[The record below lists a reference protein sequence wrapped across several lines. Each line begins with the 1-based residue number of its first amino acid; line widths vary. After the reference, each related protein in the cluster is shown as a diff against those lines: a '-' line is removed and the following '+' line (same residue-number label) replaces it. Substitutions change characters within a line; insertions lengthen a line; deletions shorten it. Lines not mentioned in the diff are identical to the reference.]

1 MSVGIAALLISFLS
15 LPRARAGEYELE
27 IPMEKRTSIPANAL
41 IWFGAGVSLAEILTG
56 TFFAPL
62 GFRDGGIAIVVGHII
77 GCALLF
83 FAGLIGART
92 RRSAM
97 ETVKM
102 AFGARGGLLFA
113 VLNVMQLIGWTSI
126 MIYDGA
132 LAANSVMDAGHWLW
146 CFVIGVLIIVWL
158 RIGILRIER
167 VNAVAMTGLFLLTVL
182 LCSVIMGGTGA
193 AGSAAGEAMSFAM
206 ALELS
211 IAMPLSWL
219 PLISDYTR
227 EAEKPVAAAAM
238 SALVYGL
245 VSCWMYFIGMG
256 AAILTGESDIAQIM
270 LHAGLGAAG
279 LGVVILSTVTTTY
292 LDAYSAGVSSE
303 SIVRS
308 VSGRTVGIGV
318 TVLGAAAASLYPMD
332 DITGFLYIIGS
343 VFAPMIAVQ
352 IASCF
357 LLREDAAGRSV
368 HVVNLAVWFV
378 GFLCYRWLMTLDTPV
393 GSTLPTMAITLLL
406 ALLANRVMG
415 KRAE

>member
-1 MSVGIAALLISFLS
+1 
-15 LPRARAGEYELE
+15 
-27 IPMEKRTSIPANAL
+27 MENRTGLGANAL

-62 GFRDGGIAIVVGHII
+62 GFADGGMAIVLGHIV

-83 FAGLIGART
+83 LAGVIGARA

-102 AFGARGGLLFA
+102 AFGGRGGVLFA
-113 VLNVMQLIGWTSI
+113 VLNVFQLVGWTAI

-132 LAANSVMDAGHWLW
+132 LAAGSIMDAGHAAWCIGIGALIVLW
-146 CFVIGVLIIVWL
+146 IRIGLL
-158 RIGILRIER
+158 RIGPM
-167 VNAVAMTGLFLLTVL
+167 NAVAMTGLFLLTVL
-182 LCSVIMGGTGA
+182 LCVTIMG
-193 AGSAAGEAMSFAM
+193 AGGMPASPAGETMSFAM

-227 EAEKPVAAAAM
+227 AAERPVAAAAV
-238 SALVYGL
+238 SAVVYGL

-256 AAILTGESDIAQIM
+256 AAILAGTSDIAQIM

-279 LGVVILSTVTTTY
+279 LGIVVLSTVTTTY

-303 SIVRS
+303 SIVHGI
-308 VSGRTVGIGV
+308 SGRTVGIVVAVVG
-318 TVLGAAAASLYPMD
+318 TVAAAVYPMD

-343 VFAPMIAVQ
+343 VFAPMIAV
-352 IASCF
+352 
-357 LLREDAAGRSV
+357 LLVSSFVLHEDASGRAV
-368 HVVNLAVWFV
+368 HGANLAVWFV
-378 GFLCYRWLMTLDTPV
+378 GFLCYRGLMIVDTPV
-393 GSTLPTMAITLLL
+393 GSTLPTIALTMML
-406 ALLANRVMG
+406 AYAVNRVMG
-415 KRAE
+415 ARTAR

>member
-1 MSVGIAALLISFLS
+1 MD
-15 LPRARAGEYELE
+15 
-27 IPMEKRTSIPANAL
+27 KRTSIPANAL

-83 FAGLIGART
+83 LAGLIGART

-113 VLNVMQLIGWTSI
+113 ALNVMQLIGWTSI

-146 CFVIGVLIIVWL
+146 CLVIGVLIIVWI

-292 LDAYSAGVSSE
+292 LDAYSAGISSE

-308 VSGRTVGIGV
+308 AAGRSVGIGV
-318 TVLGAAAASLYPMD
+318 TVLGAVAAMLYPMD

-352 IASCF
+352 IASYF
-357 LLREDAAGRSV
+357 LLREDAAGRSA
-368 HVVNLAVWFV
+368 HAVNLAVWFI

-406 ALLANRVMG
+406 ALAANRVMG
-415 KRAE
+415 KCRS

>member
-1 MSVGIAALLISFLS
+1 
-15 LPRARAGEYELE
+15 
-27 IPMEKRTSIPANAL
+27 MEKRTGLGANAL

-83 FAGLIGART
+83 LAGMIGART

-113 VLNVMQLIGWTSI
+113 ALNVLQLIGWTSI

-132 LAANSVMDAGHWLW
+132 LAAGSVMELSHWIW
-146 CFVIGVLIIVWL
+146 CLVIGALIIVWI

-167 VNAVAMTGLFLLTVL
+167 VNAVAMTALFLLTVL
-182 LCSVIMGGTGA
+182 LCSVIMGGSGA
-193 AGSAAGEAMSFAM
+193 AESSAAGEVMSFAM

-227 EAEKPVAAAAM
+227 EAEKPAAAAAV
-238 SALVYGL
+238 SAIVYGL
-245 VSCWMYFIGMG
+245 ISCWMYFIGMG

-270 LHAGLGAAG
+270 LHAGLGVAG

-303 SIVRS
+303 SIVRGI
-308 VSGRTVGIGV
+308 SGRAVGIGV
-318 TVLGAAAASLYPMD
+318 TVFGAVAASLYPMD

-352 IASCF
+352 IASYF
-357 LLREDAAGRSV
+357 ILREDAAGRSV
-368 HVVNLAVWFV
+368 HAVNLAVWFV
-378 GFLCYRWLMTLDTPV
+378 GFLCYRYLMILDTPV
-393 GSTLPTMAITLLL
+393 GSTLPTMAVTLVL
-406 ALLANRVMG
+406 ALLAHRLCG
-415 KRAE
+415 KRAQQ

>member
-1 MSVGIAALLISFLS
+1 
-15 LPRARAGEYELE
+15 
-27 IPMEKRTSIPANAL
+27 MEKRTSIPANAL

-83 FAGLIGART
+83 LAGLIGART

-113 VLNVMQLIGWTSI
+113 ALNVMQLIGWTSI

-146 CFVIGVLIIVWL
+146 CLVIGVLIIVWI

-193 AGSAAGEAMSFAM
+193 AEGSAAGEAMSFAM

-238 SALVYGL
+238 SALVYGF

-270 LHAGLGAAG
+270 LHAGLGVAG

-308 VSGRTVGIGV
+308 AAGRSVGIGV
-318 TVLGAAAASLYPMD
+318 TVLGAVAAMLYPMD

-352 IASCF
+352 IASYF
-357 LLREDAAGRSV
+357 LLHEDAAGRSA
-368 HVVNLAVWFV
+368 HAVNLAVWFI

-406 ALLANRVMG
+406 ALAANRIFG
-415 KRAE
+415 KRAA

>member
-1 MSVGIAALLISFLS
+1 
-15 LPRARAGEYELE
+15 
-27 IPMEKRTSIPANAL
+27 MEKRTGIPANAL

-83 FAGLIGART
+83 LAGLIGART

-146 CFVIGVLIIVWL
+146 CFVIGVLIIVWI

-182 LCSVIMGGTGA
+182 LCSVIMGGTGTA

-227 EAEKPVAAAAM
+227 EAEKPVAAAAV

-303 SIVRS
+303 SIVRP
-308 VSGRTVGIGV
+308 VSGRAVGIGV
-318 TVLGAAAASLYPMD
+318 TILGAVAASLYPMD

-352 IASCF
+352 IASYF
-357 LLREDAAGRSV
+357 LLREDAVGRSV
-368 HVVNLAVWFV
+368 HTVNLAVWFI
-378 GFLCYRWLMTLDTPV
+378 GFLCYRYLMTLDTPV

-406 ALLANRVMG
+406 ALAAHRVMG
-415 KRAE
+415 TRAE

>member
-1 MSVGIAALLISFLS
+1 
-15 LPRARAGEYELE
+15 
-27 IPMEKRTSIPANAL
+27 MEKRTSIPANAL

-62 GFRDGGIAIVVGHII
+62 GFLDGGIAIVVGHII

-83 FAGLIGART
+83 LAGLIGART

-132 LAANSVMDAGHWLW
+132 LAANSVMDVGHWLW
-146 CFVIGVLIIVWL
+146 CFVIGVLIIVWI

-182 LCSVIMGGTGA
+182 LCSVIVGGTGA

-227 EAEKPVAAAAM
+227 AAERPVAAAAV
-238 SALVYGL
+238 SAVVYGL

-256 AAILTGESDIAQIM
+256 AAILAGTSDIAQIM

-279 LGVVILSTVTTTY
+279 LGIVVLSTVTTTY

-303 SIVRS
+303 SIVRGI
-308 VSGRTVGIGV
+308 SGRTVGIVAALVG
-318 TVLGAAAASLYPMD
+318 TAAAAVYPMD

-343 VFAPMIAVQ
+343 VFAPMIAVL
-352 IASCF
+352 IVSSF
-357 LLREDAAGRSV
+357 VLHEDASERAV
-368 HVVNLAVWFV
+368 HGANLAVWFV
-378 GFLCYRWLMTLDTPV
+378 GFLCYRYLMVVDTPV
-393 GSTLPTMAITLLL
+393 GSTLPTIALTMAL
-406 ALLANRVMG
+406 AYAVNKALGARTT
-415 KRAE
+415 R

>member
-1 MSVGIAALLISFLS
+1 M
-15 LPRARAGEYELE
+15 
-27 IPMEKRTSIPANAL
+27 KKHTNIPANAL

-62 GFRDGGIAIVVGHII
+62 GFRDGGIAIIVGHTI
-77 GCALLF
+77 GCILLF
-83 FAGLIGART
+83 LAGLIGART
-92 RRSAM
+92 RRSSM

-113 VLNVMQLIGWTSI
+113 ALNVLQLIGWTSI

-132 LAANSVMDAGHWLW
+132 LAANTAMHAGHWLW
-146 CFVIGVLIIVWL
+146 CAVIGVLIIVWI

-167 VNAVAMTGLFLLTVL
+167 VNAAAMMGLFLLTVL
-182 LCSVIMGGTGA
+182 LCSVIMQGS
-193 AGSAAGEAMSFAM
+193 SAAPSGEGEAMSFAM

-227 EAEKPVAAAAM
+227 EAEKPTAAAAV
-238 SALVYGL
+238 SAVVYGL

-318 TVLGAAAASLYPMD
+318 TVFGTAAAALYPMD

-352 IASCF
+352 IASYF
-357 LLREDAAGRSV
+357 ILREDAAARSV
-368 HVVNLAVWFV
+368 HVINLVVWFI
-378 GFLCYRWLMTLDTPV
+378 GFLCYRCLMTLDTPV
-393 GSTLPTMAITLLL
+393 GSTLPTMAITLVL
-406 ALLANRVMG
+406 AFAANRVWG
-415 KRAE
+415 IRKEGTV

>member
-1 MSVGIAALLISFLS
+1 
-15 LPRARAGEYELE
+15 
-27 IPMEKRTSIPANAL
+27 MEKRTGLGANAL

-83 FAGLIGART
+83 LAGLIGART

-113 VLNVMQLIGWTSI
+113 VLNVLQLVGWTSI

-132 LAANSVMDAGHWLW
+132 LAANTVMDAGHWLW
-146 CFVIGVLIIVWL
+146 CLVIGILIIVWI
-158 RIGILRIER
+158 RIGILCIER

-182 LCSVIMGGTGA
+182 LCSVIMDGTGA
-193 AGSAAGEAMSFAM
+193 AENSAAGEAMSFAM

-227 EAEKPVAAAAM
+227 EAEKPVAAAAV

-308 VSGRTVGIGV
+308 ASGRSVGIGV
-318 TVLGAAAASLYPMD
+318 TVLGAVAAMLYPMD

-352 IASCF
+352 IASYF
-357 LLREDAAGRSV
+357 LLHEDAVGYSV
-368 HVVNLAVWFV
+368 HAVNLAVWFI

-406 ALLANRVMG
+406 ALAANRIFG
-415 KRAE
+415 KRA

>member
-1 MSVGIAALLISFLS
+1 
-15 LPRARAGEYELE
+15 
-27 IPMEKRTSIPANAL
+27 MEKRTGLGANAL

-62 GFRDGGIAIVVGHII
+62 GFRDGGIAIVVGHVI

-83 FAGLIGART
+83 LAGLIGART

-113 VLNVMQLIGWTSI
+113 VLNVLQLIGWTSI

-132 LAANSVMDAGHWLW
+132 LAANSVMDAGHGLW
-146 CFVIGVLIIVWL
+146 CFVIGVLIIVWI

-227 EAEKPVAAAAM
+227 EAEKPAAAAAV

-270 LHAGLGAAG
+270 LHAGLGVAG

-318 TVLGAAAASLYPMD
+318 TVLGAVAASLYPMD

-352 IASCF
+352 IASYF
-357 LLREDAAGRSV
+357 LLREDAVGRSV
-368 HVVNLAVWFV
+368 HTVNLAVWFI

-406 ALLANRVMG
+406 ALLAHRVFER
-415 KRAE
+415 KTQ

>member
-1 MSVGIAALLISFLS
+1 
-15 LPRARAGEYELE
+15 
-27 IPMEKRTSIPANAL
+27 MEKRTSIPANAL

-83 FAGLIGART
+83 LAGLIGART

-146 CFVIGVLIIVWL
+146 CLVIGVLIIVWI

-167 VNAVAMTGLFLLTVL
+167 VTAVAMTGLFLLTVL
-182 LCSVIMGGTGA
+182 LCSVIMGGTGTA
-193 AGSAAGEAMSFAM
+193 AGSAVGEAMSFAM

-227 EAEKPVAAAAM
+227 EAEKPVAAAAV

-303 SIVRS
+303 SLVRS

-318 TVLGAAAASLYPMD
+318 TVLGAVAASLYPMD

-352 IASCF
+352 IASYF
-357 LLREDAAGRSV
+357 FLREDAVGRSV
-368 HVVNLAVWFV
+368 HTVNLAVWFI

-406 ALLANRVMG
+406 ALVASRVMG

>member
-1 MSVGIAALLISFLS
+1 
-15 LPRARAGEYELE
+15 
-27 IPMEKRTSIPANAL
+27 MEKRTGLGANAL

-62 GFRDGGIAIVVGHII
+62 GFRDGGIAIVVGHVI

-83 FAGLIGART
+83 LAGLIGART

-113 VLNVMQLIGWTSI
+113 ALNVLQLIGWTSI

-132 LAANSVMDAGHWLW
+132 LAAGSVMAVSHWIW
-146 CFVIGVLIIVWL
+146 CLVIGALIIVWI

-167 VNAVAMTGLFLLTVL
+167 VNAVAMTALFLLTVL
-182 LCSVIMGGTGA
+182 LCSVIVGVSGA
-193 AGSAAGEAMSFAM
+193 AAETPAGEAMSFAM

-227 EAEKPVAAAAM
+227 EAEKPAAAAAV
-238 SALVYGL
+238 SAVVYGL
-245 VSCWMYFIGMG
+245 ISTWMYFIGMG

-279 LGVVILSTVTTTY
+279 LGVVILS
-292 LDAYSAGVSSE
+292 AGVSSE
-303 SIVRS
+303 SSVRGT
-308 VSGRTVGIGV
+308 SGRAVGIGV
-318 TVLGAAAASLYPMD
+318 TVFGAVAASLYPMD

-352 IASCF
+352 IASYF
-357 LLREDAAGRSV
+357 ILREDAADRSV
-368 HVVNLAVWFV
+368 HAVNLTVWFV
-378 GFLCYRWLMTLDTPV
+378 GFLCYRYLMTLDTPV
-393 GSTLPTMAITLLL
+393 GSTLPTMAITLVL
-406 ALLANRVMG
+406 ALLAHRMCG
-415 KRAE
+415 KRSQQ

>member
-1 MSVGIAALLISFLS
+1 
-15 LPRARAGEYELE
+15 
-27 IPMEKRTSIPANAL
+27 MEKRTSIPANAL

-62 GFRDGGIAIVVGHII
+62 GFRDGGIAIIAGHVI
-77 GCALLF
+77 GCFLLF
-83 FAGLIGART
+83 LAGLIGART

-113 VLNVMQLIGWTSI
+113 VLNVMQLVGWTSI

-132 LAANSVMDAGHWLW
+132 LAANGVMDAGHWIW
-146 CFVIGVLIIVWL
+146 CLVIGALIIIWI

-182 LCSVIMGGTGA
+182 LCSVIMGGSGA
-193 AGSAAGEAMSFAM
+193 AEGSAAGEAMSFAM

-227 EAEKPVAAAAM
+227 AAERPVAAAAV
-238 SALVYGL
+238 SAVVYGL

-256 AAILTGESDIAQIM
+256 AAILAGTSDIAQIM

-279 LGVVILSTVTTTY
+279 LGIVVLSTVTTTY

-303 SIVRS
+303 SIVRGI
-308 VSGRTVGIGV
+308 SGRTVGIVVAIVG
-318 TVLGAAAASLYPMD
+318 TAAAAVCPMD

-343 VFAPMIAVQ
+343 VFAPMIAVL
-352 IASCF
+352 IVSSF
-357 LLREDAAGRSV
+357 VLHEDASERAV
-368 HVVNLAVWFV
+368 HGANLAVWFV
-378 GFLCYRWLMTLDTPV
+378 GFLCYRGLMIVDTPI
-393 GSTLPTMAITLLL
+393 GSTLPTIALTMAL
-406 ALLANRVMG
+406 AYAVNKARG
-415 KRAE
+415 ARTTR

>member
-1 MSVGIAALLISFLS
+1 MD
-15 LPRARAGEYELE
+15 
-27 IPMEKRTSIPANAL
+27 KRTSIPANAL

-77 GCALLF
+77 GCFLLF
-83 FAGLIGART
+83 LAGLIGART

-113 VLNVMQLIGWTSI
+113 ALNVFQLVGWTSI

-132 LAANSVMDAGHWLW
+132 LAANTVMDAGHWLW
-146 CFVIGVLIIVWL
+146 CLVIGILIIVWI

-182 LCSVIMGGTGA
+182 LCSVIW
-193 AGSAAGEAMSFAM
+193 GSAEATGSPAGETMSFAM

-227 EAEKPVAAAAM
+227 EAERPAAAAAV

-270 LHAGLGAAG
+270 LHAGLGVAG

-308 VSGRTVGIGV
+308 VSGRAVGIGV
-318 TVLGAAAASLYPMD
+318 TILGAVAASLYPMD

-352 IASCF
+352 IASYF
-357 LLREDAAGRSV
+357 LLREDAGGRSV
-368 HVVNLAVWFV
+368 HTANLAVWFI

-406 ALLANRVMG
+406 ALAAH
-415 KRAE
+415 RAIA

>member
-1 MSVGIAALLISFLS
+1 
-15 LPRARAGEYELE
+15 
-27 IPMEKRTSIPANAL
+27 MEKRTGLGANAL

-83 FAGLIGART
+83 LAGLIGART

-113 VLNVMQLIGWTSI
+113 ALNVLQLIGWTSI

-132 LAANSVMDAGHWLW
+132 LAAGSVMELSHWIW
-146 CFVIGVLIIVWL
+146 CLVIGTLIIVWI

-167 VNAVAMTGLFLLTVL
+167 VNAVAMTALFLLTVL
-182 LCSVIMGGTGA
+182 LCSVIMGGSGA
-193 AGSAAGEAMSFAM
+193 AESSAAGEVMSFAM

-227 EAEKPVAAAAM
+227 EAEKPAAAAAI
-238 SALVYGL
+238 SAIVYGL
-245 VSCWMYFIGMG
+245 ISCWMYFIGMG

-270 LHAGLGAAG
+270 LHAGLGVAG

-303 SIVRS
+303 SIVRGI
-308 VSGRTVGIGV
+308 SGRAVGIGV
-318 TVLGAAAASLYPMD
+318 TVFGAVAASLYPMD

-352 IASCF
+352 IASYF
-357 LLREDAAGRSV
+357 ILREDAAGRSV
-368 HVVNLAVWFV
+368 HAVNLAVWFV
-378 GFLCYRWLMTLDTPV
+378 GFLCYRYLMILDTPV
-393 GSTLPTMAITLLL
+393 GSTLPTMVVTLVLTLLAHRL
-406 ALLANRVMG
+406 CG
-415 KRAE
+415 KRAQQ

>member
-1 MSVGIAALLISFLS
+1 
-15 LPRARAGEYELE
+15 
-27 IPMEKRTSIPANAL
+27 MEKRTGLGANAL

-83 FAGLIGART
+83 LAGLIGART

-113 VLNVMQLIGWTSI
+113 ALNVLQLIGWTSI

-132 LAANSVMDAGHWLW
+132 LAAGSVMELSHWIW
-146 CFVIGVLIIVWL
+146 CLVIGALIIVWI

-182 LCSVIMGGTGA
+182 LCSVIMGGSGA
-193 AGSAAGEAMSFAM
+193 AESSAAGEVMSFAM

-227 EAEKPVAAAAM
+227 EAEKPAAAAAI
-238 SALVYGL
+238 SAIVYGL
-245 VSCWMYFIGMG
+245 ISCWMYFIGMG

-270 LHAGLGAAG
+270 LHAGLGVAG

-303 SIVRS
+303 SIVRGI
-308 VSGRTVGIGV
+308 SGRAVGIGV
-318 TVLGAAAASLYPMD
+318 TVFGAVAASLYPMD

-352 IASCF
+352 IASYF
-357 LLREDAAGRSV
+357 ILREDAAGRSV
-368 HVVNLAVWFV
+368 HAVNLAVWFV
-378 GFLCYRWLMTLDTPV
+378 GFLCYRYLMILDTPV
-393 GSTLPTMAITLLL
+393 GSTLPTMVVTLVLTLLAHRL
-406 ALLANRVMG
+406 CG
-415 KRAE
+415 KRAQQ

>member
-1 MSVGIAALLISFLS
+1 MD
-15 LPRARAGEYELE
+15 
-27 IPMEKRTSIPANAL
+27 KRTSIPANAL

-77 GCALLF
+77 GCFLLF
-83 FAGLIGART
+83 LAGLIGART

-113 VLNVMQLIGWTSI
+113 ALNVMQLIGWTSI

-146 CFVIGVLIIVWL
+146 CFVIGILIIVWI

-182 LCSVIMGGTGA
+182 LCSVIWGSAETTV
-193 AGSAAGEAMSFAM
+193 SAAGETMSFAM

-227 EAEKPVAAAAM
+227 EAERPAAAAAV

-279 LGVVILSTVTTTY
+279 LGIVILSTVTTTY

-308 VSGRTVGIGV
+308 VSGRTVGIVV
-318 TVLGAAAASLYPMD
+318 TVLGAAAALLYPMD

-368 HVVNLAVWFV
+368 HTVNLAVWFV
-378 GFLCYRWLMTLDTPV
+378 GFLCYRYLMTLDTPV

-415 KRAE
+415 KCRP

>member
-1 MSVGIAALLISFLS
+1 
-15 LPRARAGEYELE
+15 
-27 IPMEKRTSIPANAL
+27 MEKRTSIPANAL

-77 GCALLF
+77 GCFLLF
-83 FAGLIGART
+83 LAGLIGART

-113 VLNVMQLIGWTSI
+113 VLNVFQLVGWTSI

-132 LAANSVMDAGHWLW
+132 LAAGSVMDAAHWIW
-146 CFVIGVLIIVWL
+146 CLVIGALIIVWI

-193 AGSAAGEAMSFAM
+193 AEGSAAGEAMSFAM

-227 EAEKPVAAAAM
+227 EAEKPVAAAAV

-256 AAILTGESDIAQIM
+256 VAILTGESDIAQIM
-270 LHAGLGAAG
+270 LHAGLGVAG

-318 TVLGAAAASLYPMD
+318 TILGAVAASLYPMD

-352 IASCF
+352 IASYF
-357 LLREDAAGRSV
+357 LLREDAVGRSV
-368 HVVNLAVWFV
+368 HTVNLAVWFI
-378 GFLCYRWLMTLDTPV
+378 GFLCYRYLMILDTPV

-406 ALLANRVMG
+406 ALAANRVMG
-415 KRAE
+415 KCRS

>member
-1 MSVGIAALLISFLS
+1 MD
-15 LPRARAGEYELE
+15 
-27 IPMEKRTSIPANAL
+27 KRTSIPANAL

-77 GCALLF
+77 GCFLLF
-83 FAGLIGART
+83 LAGLIGART

-113 VLNVMQLIGWTSI
+113 ALNVFQLVGWTSI

-132 LAANSVMDAGHWLW
+132 LAANTVMDAGHWLW
-146 CFVIGVLIIVWL
+146 CLVIGILIIVWI

-182 LCSVIMGGTGA
+182 LCSVIW
-193 AGSAAGEAMSFAM
+193 GSAEATGSPAGETMSFAM

-227 EAEKPVAAAAM
+227 EAERPAAAAAV

-270 LHAGLGAAG
+270 LHAGLGVAG

-318 TVLGAAAASLYPMD
+318 TILGAVAASLYPMD

-352 IASCF
+352 IASYF
-357 LLREDAAGRSV
+357 LLREDAMGRSV
-368 HVVNLAVWFV
+368 HTVNLAVWFI
-378 GFLCYRWLMTLDTPV
+378 GFLCYRYLMTLDTPV

-406 ALLANRVMG
+406 ALAAHRIFG
-415 KRAE
+415 KRAA